1 MLRSGRAAGRSMNG
15 NSLSMDVADD
25 RQDAETDAVDA
36 RPRGSRGGQAFQV
49 IVPLRV
55 SGLRVDEPI

>member
-1 MLRSGRAAGRSMNG
+1 MNG
-15 NSLSMDVADD
+15 NSLSTDVADD

-55 SGLRVDEPI
+55 GGLRVDEPI